1 MSNTEKISASPKKL
15 TSNTRRRT
23 LSSKEKE
30 ALYTALLLMKGA
42 GATVS
47 SVALDL
53 QVSRQT
59 ADNYRRFII
68 TSGHSL
74 DSPRTPEE
82 AAAITET
89 MMNLTG
95 TVKSPEISVKKM
107 EASIKKRTQVKE
119 DRRANRTK
127 GHLKAEA
134 RLNLLSE
141 IAETEGISPTA
152 RISAVEKLDNI
163 EYRTRSPES
172 FGPPAPLSRE
182 DRIIRGMRVMECL
195 GRDLSLESFKRLDHC
210 DWKPPFPPLEKPHGT
225 DTPSTNQNTPQE
237 EEGPADPPPSPHSS
251 PPPLL
256 PGLGGED
263 HKAGDGPGEEVRR
276 TTIKANR
283 PWREVYVPK
292 EDAPEGHSTN
302 SADPSKEEAE
312 GREDN

>member
-23 LSSKEKE
+23 LSNREKE
-30 ALYTALLLMKGA
+30 ALFTALLLMKGA

-59 ADNYRRFII
+59 ADNYRRLII
-68 TSGHSL
+68 RNGHSL

-107 EASIKKRTQVKE
+107 EASIKKRVKVKE

-141 IAETEGISPTA
+141 IAETEGISPQARVTA
-152 RISAVEKLDNI
+152 VTKIDDI
-163 EYRTRSPES
+163 EFRSRSPES

-225 DTPSTNQNTPQE
+225 DTPSTDQNKE
-237 EEGPADPPPSPHSS
+237 EEEKGPDGLPPSAQAPPPQPLTDSPEDPS
-251 PPPLL
+251 P
-256 PGLGGED
+256 GSEG
-263 HKAGDGPGEEVRR
+263 GEEVRR

-283 PWREVYVPK
+283 PWREVHVPK
-292 EDAPEGHSTN
+292 EDAP
-302 SADPSKEEAE
+302 APSSSHNPTREEAE
-312 GREDN
+312 PREDN

>member
-1 MSNTEKISASPKKL
+1 MTSTEKISASPKKL

-42 GATVS
+42 GATVT

-68 TSGHSL
+68 SNGHSL

-89 MMNLTG
+89 MMNLTA
-95 TVKSPEISVKKM
+95 TVKSPEMSVKKM
-107 EASIKKRTQVKE
+107 EVAIKKRTQVKE

-141 IAETEGISPTA
+141 IAETEGISPQARVTA
-152 RISAVEKLDNI
+152 VTKIDDI
-163 EYRTRSPES
+163 EFRSRSPES

-195 GRDLSLESFKRLDHC
+195 GRDLSLEVLGRMKAC
-210 DWKPPFPPLEKPHGT
+210 DWKPPFPQLETPHGT
-225 DTPSTNQNTPQE
+225 STDSIRPGPEKE
-237 EEGPADPPPSPHSS
+237 EEGAADPSPSSHSS

-256 PGLGGED
+256 PSLSGGG
-263 HKAGDGPGEEVRR
+263 HKAGDGSGGEVRR
-276 TTIKANR
+276 TTLPSNR
-283 PWREVYVPK
+283 PWREADVPK
-292 EDAPEGHSTN
+292 EDAPEGTSSHNSTR
-302 SADPSKEEAE
+302 EEA
-312 GREDN
+312 GPREDS